1 MKVAIVLANLVTL
14 VYKYM
19 YMLYLIMKIDNI
31 VANLV
36 ILDINT
42 CIFLSL
48 SLQSIANICYAAL
61 VPGDILFCYIW
72 K

>member
-31 VANLV
+31 IANLV
-36 ILDINT
+36 ILRYKYMYIPY
-42 CIFLSL
+42 LWVSSL
-48 SLQSIANICYAAL
+48 LLTFAMQS
-61 VPGDILFCYIW
+61 
-72 K
+72 